1 MREAFGDE
9 IDEETMHS
17 AVKRENPSTDKN
29 SNLSKPQLK
38 QALISALGAGE
49 TQTSPEAQ
57 QKLNEDGRSRTNSMI
72 NSESNKVIGHMNLD
86 TPMIDKDTY
95 D

>member
-49 TQTSPEAQ
+49 T
-57 QKLNEDGRSRTNSMI
+57 
-72 NSESNKVIGHMNLD
+72 
-86 TPMIDKDTY
+86 
-95 D
+95 